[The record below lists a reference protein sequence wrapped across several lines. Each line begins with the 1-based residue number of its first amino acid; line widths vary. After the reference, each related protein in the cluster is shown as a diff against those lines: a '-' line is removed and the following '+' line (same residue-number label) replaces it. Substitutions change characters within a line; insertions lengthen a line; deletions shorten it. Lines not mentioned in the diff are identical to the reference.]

1 MGKQKGTGGLVTAG
15 LCWGLA
21 LGVVLGAS
29 VLAPAIPGG
38 PDLFNGAFLS
48 DIDRNANG
56 HGAEEPTKESSE
68 AQQRLDAAD
77 ALLGSESVS
86 IVSGA
91 LKEVPVAIVRT
102 HTAADIDVDS
112 VRWLLNAAG
121 ASDAGE
127 LKLTEKFTSQNSA
140 DELSTVIASTLPS
153 GAQLSVENR
162 SPGTHAGES
171 LASIML
177 IDPETK
183 EAPAQASDRKIV
195 IDTLQ
200 QSGFVETKGE
210 IVPAEAVVIVDGAS
224 GDAGGDFGAKLVQDL
239 AAALGHAGKTVL
251 TSQDIAPKE
260 LRGVTTVG
268 NVSYESG
275 RISSVL
281 AVAE

>member
-1 MGKQKGTGGLVTAG
+1 MSKKKGTGGLVTAG
-15 LCWGLA
+15 LCWGVA

-38 PDLFNGAFLS
+38 PDLFNGAFRS
-48 DIDRNANG
+48 DIDQTRGVDGDQAQ
-56 HGAEEPTKESSE
+56 TKEDSE
-68 AQQRLDAAD
+68 ALQRLDAAD
-77 ALLGSESVS
+77 ALLGNESVS

-127 LKLTEKFTSQNSA
+127 LKLTEKFTSQSAA

-162 SPGTHAGES
+162 SPGIHAGES

-183 EAPAQASDRKIV
+183 EAPAQASDRKVV

-200 QSGFVETKGE
+200 QSGFVESKGE

-224 GDAGGDFGAKLVQDL
+224 GDAGGDFGAKLLQDF
-239 AAALGHAGKTVL
+239 AEALGTSGTTVL
-251 TSQDIAPKE
+251 ASQDVAPKDV
-260 LRGVTTVG
+260 RGVKTVG
-268 NVSYESG
+268 NVSFESG